1 VAETAFAV
9 SFFHAALLIR
19 VSPISATER
28 SGVTRMSSQ
37 TTATAAPTEHR
48 ILRRA
53 EVEAKTGF
61 KRAHI
66 YSLMKEGK
74 FPKALRLGV
83 RAVGWD
89 SVEIEQWIADRLK
102 ERA

>member
-1 VAETAFAV
+1 MSTQTIIP
-9 SFFHAALLIR
+9 AA
-19 VSPISATER
+19 S
-28 SGVTRMSSQ
+28 
-37 TTATAAPTEHR
+37 TEHR

-53 EVEAKTGF
+53 EVETKTGF

-66 YSLMKEGK
+66 FNLMKEGK
-74 FPKALRLGV
+74 FPKTMRLGV

-89 SVEIEQWIADRLK
+89 SVEIEQWIADRRN